1 MYDYGL
7 LATVDVDR
15 LADAHVHVYEE
26 MNKNGGGRY
35 VCFDKVVRSP
45 NEVQILEEKTG
56 IHINTISS
64 DYEFRFVLS
73 NRKLDRLMSQVHR
86 CSNLC

>member
-15 LADAHVHVYEE
+15 LADAHVNVYEE

-35 VCFDKVVRSP
+35 VCFDKVVSSA
-45 NEVQILEEKTG
+45 NEVQRLEEETG

-64 DYEFRFVLS
+64 DYELRFVLS